1 MASIWDW
8 LGNRADITFNG
19 TRAVDEKR
27 RREEE
32 AERQRLIEAQRLAD
46 LEAQQQT
53 YVEDAY
59 ADELYRRDRANT
71 GAAIE
76 LGRQNM
82 VSDMTQPSRIVT
94 EQPSRYVD
102 DRAGR
107 LRESDPILV
116 VEDEVV
122 DTTPSPM
129 SYVLTGESYSD
140 PREPEASIP
149 NDSNAFWD
157 FLGLADKEDRKRWSN
172 GMLRAGGAIL
182 AGNDPDVWR
191 NLGRGINAY
200 GEAGDSYDKAAQ
212 ERALGQQ
219 RIDAGK
225 RTLDEADRKKAIQ
238 AEISSIIQAAG
249 PDGLNVAQR
258 QRVAAL
264 QAELGDY
271 TAANSILGNTTGD
284 TASIKEYQY
293 AVKNGFKGTYVDWE
307 TRKSKG
313 VGSTD
318 LQRNLDR
325 INEERLASGKPA
337 MTMEDYQA
345 EQNRVASDTK
355 FAEEAG
361 KNNASMFKTLTE
373 DGLNARTDLA
383 NIEVLDT
390 ALKETPG
397 GFTNLVIQG
406 ANNWGLGDMV
416 SNNASSVQVAS
427 AMIDKLVPLQRPAG
441 SGAASDADM
450 RLFKGS
456 LPQLQGTPEGNQLIV
471 ASMRGL
477 ANYKQQLGQIAAQ
490 AQAGRIS
497 QSDALAQMQALPD
510 PLEEFKR
517 WNKEQSTRKGNSNGT
532 LGGPVLNPNS
542 SNLPAHLRKRG

>member
-1 MASIWDW
+1 M
-8 LGNRADITFNG
+8 TFNG
-19 TRAVDEKR
+19 TRAVEEKR
-27 RREEE
+27 RKEEE
-32 AERQRLIEAQRLAD
+32 AERLRLIEAQRLAD

-53 YVEDAY
+53 YMDDAY
-59 ADELYRRDRANT
+59 VDDLYRRDRAT
-71 GAAIE
+71 TASAIDV
-76 LGRQNM
+76 GRQNM

-94 EQPSRYVD
+94 EQPSSYID
-102 DRAGR
+102 DRAGP

-116 VEDEVV
+116 VEDEEVE
-122 DTTPSPM
+122 TAPSPM
-129 SYVLTGESYSD
+129 AYVLTGEAYSD
-140 PREPEASIP
+140 PSAAAPAETKE
-149 NDSNAFWD
+149 NKSNAFWD
-157 FLGLADKEDRKRWSN
+157 FLGLQDQEDRKRWSN
-172 GMLRAGGAIL
+172 GMMRAGGAIL
-182 AGNDPDVWR
+182 SGNDPDVWR
-191 NLGRGINAY
+191 NIGRGFTAY
-200 GEAGDSYDKAAQ
+200 GEAGDTYDKTAQ
-212 ERALGQQ
+212 ERALSQQ

-325 INEERLASGKPA
+325 INEERVASGKPA

-345 EQNRVASDTK
+345 EQNRIASDGK
-355 FAEEAG
+355 FYEKVG
-361 KNNASMFKTLTE
+361 TNNADLFKAYTE
-373 DGLNARTDLA
+373 EGHNARTDLA

-406 ANNWGLGDMV
+406 ANNWGLGEMV

-427 AMIDKLVPLQRPAG
+427 AMIDKLVPQQRPPG

-456 LPQLQGTPEGNQLIV
+456 LPQLQGTPEGNALIV

-477 ANYKQQLGQIAAQ
+477 ANYKQQLGQIAAR
-490 AQAGRIS
+490 ANSFEIS
-497 QSDALAQMQALPD
+497 QSDALKMMQALPD

-517 WNKEQSTRKGNSNGT
+517 WNKEQSTRKGNSNES

>member
-46 LEAQQQT
+46 LEAQQQS

-82 VSDMTQPSRIVT
+82 VSDMTQPRRIVT

-102 DRAGR
+102 DREGR

-140 PREPEASIP
+140 PRAPEASTP

-157 FLGLADKEDRKRWSN
+157 FLGLSDKEDRKRWSN

-191 NLGRGINAY
+191 NVGRGISAY
-200 GEAGDSYDKAAQ
+200 GEAGDSYDKVAQ
-212 ERALGQQ
+212 ERALNQQ

-249 PDGLNVAQR
+249 PDGLNASQR

-271 TAANSILGNTTGD
+271 TAANTIIGAGKQSAYQKGDTYYAPDGTLYSQVFNPTTGQMAFQDMSGNVTTDPEIIRTLRKDDTKRGVTGSNLTANLSKGEEKRDEEFGKNYEQTASDYNRNQIQFAQLENATSILEANPGASGNIIVENLPEFLKPYTNQDGTIAKERVYEVVQGTLRQVLGAQFTEKEGELIMQRAFNPNLPVEENIKRIRALAAMLKTNADMNKSKLDYFD
-284 TASIKEYQY
+284 TNGTLK
-293 AVKNGFKGTYVDWE
+293 GFKGGYLSAD
-307 TRKSKG
+307 
-313 VGSTD
+313 D
-318 LQRNLDR
+318 
-325 INEERLASGKPA
+325 I
-337 MTMEDYQA
+337 
-345 EQNRVASDTK
+345 
-355 FAEEAG
+355 
-361 KNNASMFKTLTE
+361 
-373 DGLNARTDLA
+373 
-383 NIEVLDT
+383 
-390 ALKETPG
+390 
-397 GFTNLVIQG
+397 
-406 ANNWGLGDMV
+406 
-416 SNNASSVQVAS
+416 SNNV
-427 AMIDKLVPLQRPAG
+427 
-441 SGAASDADM
+441 
-450 RLFKGS
+450 F
-456 LPQLQGTPEGNQLIV
+456 GTGV
-471 ASMRGL
+471 
-477 ANYKQQLGQIAAQ
+477 
-490 AQAGRIS
+490 
-497 QSDALAQMQALPD
+497 
-510 PLEEFKR
+510 
-517 WNKEQSTRKGNSNGT
+517 TTNSNRT

>member
-19 TRAVDEKR
+19 TRAVDER
-27 RREEE
+27 RRKEEE

-53 YVEDAY
+53 YMDDAY
-59 ADELYRRDRANT
+59 ADDLYRRDRANT

-76 LGRQNM
+76 IGRQNM

-94 EQPSRYVD
+94 EQPTRYVD

-140 PREPEASIP
+140 PRAPEASTP

-157 FLGLADKEDRKRWSN
+157 FLGLADKDDRKRWSN

-191 NLGRGINAY
+191 NLGRGITAY
-200 GEAGDSYDKAAQ
+200 GTAGDEYDKALQ
-212 ERALGQQ
+212 DRALNQQ

-249 PDGLNVAQR
+249 PDGLNASQR

-271 TAANSILGNTTGD
+271 TAANSIIGAGKQSAYQKGDTYYAPDGTLYSQVFNPTTGKMAFQDMSGNVTTDPAIIRTLRKDD
-284 TASIKEYQY
+284 TKRAGGAPVFDPDNPAASLTP
-293 AVKNGFKGTYVDWE
+293 GD
-307 TRKSKG
+307 
-313 VGSTD
+313 
-318 LQRNLDR
+318 
-325 INEERLASGKPA
+325 EERDKAFGKEIDNTINQNNRGAGQMARLNDVLSIAERSPDASGR
-337 MTMEDYQA
+337 YILNQA
-345 EQNRVASDTK
+345 PEWLKNAINPDGTIAKERVY
-355 FAEEAG
+355 
-361 KNNASMFKTLTE
+361 
-373 DGLNARTDLA
+373 
-383 NIEVLDT
+383 EVVQST
-390 ALKETPG
+390 LKETLG
-397 GFTNLVIQG
+397 GQFTQMEAENLMNRSWNPDLPIEENVKRVRAIQ
-406 ANNWGLGDMV
+406 AELQNRINNNTGRVDYWNKYGTLKGW
-416 SNNASSVQVAS
+416 
-427 AMIDKLVPLQRPAG
+427 
-441 SGAASDADM
+441 
-450 RLFKGS
+450 KGS
-456 LPQLQGTPEGNQLIV
+456 VLSADDISKNVFGVGLDGKSNDILPSP
-471 ASMRGL
+471 AR
-477 ANYKQQLGQIAAQ
+477 
-490 AQAGRIS
+490 
-497 QSDALAQMQALPD
+497 P
-510 PLEEFKR
+510 
-517 WNKEQSTRKGNSNGT
+517 SNIPT
-532 LGGPVLNPNS
+532 
-542 SNLPAHLRKRG
+542 HLRKRG